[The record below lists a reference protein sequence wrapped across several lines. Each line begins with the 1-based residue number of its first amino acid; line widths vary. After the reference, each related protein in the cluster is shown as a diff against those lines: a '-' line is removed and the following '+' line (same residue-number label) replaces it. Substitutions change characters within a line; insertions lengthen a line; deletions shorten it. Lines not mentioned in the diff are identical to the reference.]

1 MTYLSK
7 NRRTRWEMVGKIT
20 KGIIIW
26 TFSPFH
32 LSLNLPTQLFRKI
45 QLPAMVLL
53 YRVILRK
60 DLKTSMVKSLFGLSK
75 ASIKRIFKAVALA
88 HYRKVFVNWL
98 APKITYLI
106 IDMTGSSNQKT
117 VTLADLNLNVA
128 TIINFFVY
136 CCWMLVNKNF
146 WKKSMA
152 NFAPR

>member
-1 MTYLSK
+1 MRDGGEYHKRLYNLQISTFYLSLDL
-7 NRRTRWEMVGKIT
+7 
-20 KGIIIW
+20 
-26 TFSPFH
+26 FS
-32 LSLNLPTQLFRKI
+32 QLYRKI

-60 DLKTSMVKSLFGLSK
+60 DLKTATVKSLFGISK
-75 ASIKRIFKAVALA
+75 TSIKRIFKAVALA

-106 IDMTGSSNQKT
+106 IHMTGSSNQKT

-136 CCWMLVNKNF
+136 CCCMWVNKNF